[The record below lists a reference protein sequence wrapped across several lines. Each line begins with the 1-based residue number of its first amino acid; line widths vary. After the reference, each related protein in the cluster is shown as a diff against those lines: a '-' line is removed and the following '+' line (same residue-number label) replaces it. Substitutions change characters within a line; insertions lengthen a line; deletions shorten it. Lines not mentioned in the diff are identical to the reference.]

1 MDKVIKVAMLTGHH
15 PYEVTGFQDMLSSLT
30 ELKIYP
36 QNIEDFVL
44 DTPENQS
51 SYSVIA
57 FYNFHQEIPK
67 RPKNYLAE
75 LTQTIKSLDLLVNNA
90 SVFYPTST
98 ENSTIKDWDK
108 IININL
114 RAPFF
119 LATGLN
125 KALEVSQGCI
135 VNIIDIHSNRPL
147 KKFSIYNISKAG
159 LKMLTKTLAKELAPN
174 IRVNGISPGSILWPQ
189 DKSQLSDKEKMMMLD
204 RIALKRQGSPNDIAE
219 AVLFLADAKYIT
231 GEVINIDGGRSLNQ

>member
-1 MDKVIKVAMLTGHH
+1 MKTALISGGATRIGAQIVRTLHEDGYKVIIHCHQSEEIAQALCHELNSKRNNSAQVVVADL
-15 PYEVTGFQDMLSSLT
+15 
-30 ELKIYP
+30 
-36 QNIEDFVL
+36 ED
-44 DTPENQS
+44 NKA
-51 SYSVIA
+51 I
-57 FYNFHQEIPK
+57 K
-67 RPKNYLAE
+67 K

-119 LATGLN
+119 ITTGLSKVLATN
-125 KALEVSQGCI
+125 KGSI
-135 VNIIDIHSNRPL
+135 VNIIDIHSDRPL
-147 KKFSIYNISKAG
+147 KNHSIYNISKAG

-174 IRVNGISPGSILWPQ
+174 IRVNGVSPGSILWPQ
-189 DKSQLSDKEKMMMLD
+189 DLAELSEEEKLNMLD
-204 RIALKRQGSPNDIAE
+204 RIALNKQGSTEDIAE
-219 AVLFLADAKYIT
+219 AVLFLANAKYIT

>member
-1 MDKVIKVAMLTGHH
+1 MKTALISGGAARIGAQIVRTLHENGYKVIIHCHQSEEIAQKLCRELNFKRNNSAQVVVADLGDN
-15 PYEVTGFQDMLSSLT
+15 EAI
-30 ELKIYP
+30 K
-36 QNIEDFVL
+36 
-44 DTPENQS
+44 
-51 SYSVIA
+51 
-57 FYNFHQEIPK
+57 K
-67 RPKNYLAE
+67 

-98 ENSTIKDWDK
+98 ENSTIEDWDK

-119 LATGLN
+119 IATGLS
-125 KALEVSQGCI
+125 KVLAASQGSV
-135 VNIIDIHSNRPL
+135 VNIIDIHSDRPL

-189 DKSQLSDKEKMMMLD
+189 DESQLSEKEKMMMLD
-204 RIALKRQGSPNDIAE
+204 RIALKRQGSPNDIAR
-219 AVLFLADAKYIT
+219 AVLFLANAKYIT
-231 GEVINIDGGRSLNQ
+231 GQVINIDGGRSLNQ

>member
-1 MDKVIKVAMLTGHH
+1 MKTALISGGAARIGAQIVRTLHENGYKVIIHCHQSEEIAQALCHELNSRRNDSAQIVVADLG
-15 PYEVTGFQDMLSSLT
+15 DN
-30 ELKIYP
+30 KAI
-36 QNIEDFVL
+36 
-44 DTPENQS
+44 
-51 SYSVIA
+51 
-57 FYNFHQEIPK
+57 K
-67 RPKNYLAE
+67 K

-98 ENSTIKDWDK
+98 ENSTIEDWDK

-119 LATGLN
+119 ITTGLSKVLAT
-125 KALEVSQGCI
+125 SQGSI
-135 VNIIDIHSNRPL
+135 VNIIDIHSDRPL
-147 KKFSIYNISKAG
+147 KNHSIYNISKAG
-159 LKMLTKTLAKELAPN
+159 LKMLTKTLAKDLAPD

-189 DKSQLSDKEKMMMLD
+189 DESELTDKEKMMMID
-204 RIALKRQGSPNDIAE
+204 RIALKKQGSANDIAE